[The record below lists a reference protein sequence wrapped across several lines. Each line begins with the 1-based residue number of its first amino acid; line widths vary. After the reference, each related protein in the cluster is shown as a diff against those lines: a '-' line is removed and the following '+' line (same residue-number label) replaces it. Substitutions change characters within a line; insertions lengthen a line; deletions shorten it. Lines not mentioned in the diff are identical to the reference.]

1 MNNHILKLENV
12 SRLFPKDVSETGASL
27 YREMMFPKTMF
38 KSNHIDYFYAVERIN
53 MSVKKGEKICILGT
67 HLSGKSTLAGII
79 SGMIE
84 PTEGLVTSYGSRHLI
99 NGKSSAGYKPMLK
112 VIENLRLQAMFLGLH
127 GDELELAIES
137 TLKMT
142 NLEYSDI
149 LKTTGNISQYLIRQ
163 LALIMSLQINSD
175 ILIFD
180 NIKTTGTGS
189 VREDIAEYI
198 DMKINSSTSLIFES
212 NPKLIEQVSNKIF
225 LLHRGRLYGP
235 FSSEEAVSQYY
246 KLPEDNDA
254 EKHYIKTVKGNK
266 GSSSALLNIKRTFL
280 NGEEYNYKNTS
291 LIRKRGDILS
301 LELNFITN
309 LDFNLTSFVITLH
322 PESEDEIM
330 RFDIPFDNRSLRV
343 NSIHKLKIDIEIP
356 DLKPYRYGLAITPIQ
371 KNKTFS
377 VKNRIKIVKFAILGH
392 GIIKEYGK
400 MNLKF
405 SSFE

>member
-1 MNNHILKLENV
+1 
-12 SRLFPKDVSETGASL
+12 
-27 YREMMFPKTMF
+27 
-38 KSNHIDYFYAVERIN
+38 
-53 MSVKKGEKICILGT
+53 
-67 HLSGKSTLAGII
+67 
-79 SGMIE
+79 
-84 PTEGLVTSYGSRHLI
+84 
-99 NGKSSAGYKPMLK
+99 MLK

-127 GDELELAIES
+127 GDELELAIEN

-246 KLPEDNDA
+246 KLLEDNDA

-266 GSSSALLNIKRTFL
+266 GPSSR
-280 NGEEYNYKNTS
+280 Y
-291 LIRKRGDILS
+291 LI
-301 LELNFITN
+301 
-309 LDFNLTSFVITLH
+309 
-322 PESEDEIM
+322 
-330 RFDIPFDNRSLRV
+330 
-343 NSIHKLKIDIEIP
+343 
-356 DLKPYRYGLAITPIQ
+356 
-371 KNKTFS
+371 
-377 VKNRIKIVKFAILGH
+377 
-392 GIIKEYGK
+392 
-400 MNLKF
+400 
-405 SSFE
+405 